1 MPQEKIRV
9 ATFVAEQ
16 TDNSERTEVRVY
28 EDLNMRN
35 SGQEFN
41 VIRTDAEGTMQ
52 TLSGQQLVFCCATLD
67 IALQF
72 AMEEVCIH
80 LQ

>member
-1 MPQEKIRV
+1 MEKLRV

-16 TDNSERTEVRVY
+16 TDNSECTELRVY
-28 EDLNMRN
+28 EDPNMRN

-41 VIRTDAEGTMQ
+41 VIRTDEQGTMQ
-52 TLSGQQLVFCCATLD
+52 TLSGQQLVFCCATLA

-72 AMEEVCIH
+72 AMEEVRIH
-80 LQ
+80 LE